1 MLTNIARCA
10 VISAPLTPFDVDS
23 NLSAMSVA
31 ADKVLPARPD
41 LMVFGELSLCGA
53 SCGHL
58 LRQRKLTQDCLSA
71 ALRFAELYKLSDTL
85 FLLGLPLAVGR
96 KVISAVAVIKGGRIR
111 MFAASQSDLLD
122 KLDTEQTV
130 TVNGQHV
137 PVCIRPVVRHNGIDI
152 AIVPGLDA
160 SQCPDPVQADLVA
173 SPTAV
178 KADPARDYMMGARI
192 SALSRMLGAG
202 LVLCAGGMG
211 ESTYHGIY
219 KNLGGIFENGAALG
233 FQYDYEPLVLVRDID
248 LDLLPIKQTPAVT
261 DLGGENLTR
270 QRLNRHIA
278 KNPLLP
284 EGNRERILDDMAD
297 TQIHGLATRMKPSH
311 LKKMVIGVSGGIDS
325 THALLVCAAV
335 CDRLGMERSDIIA
348 VLMPGF
354 GTKAGSRNLSEQLAQ
369 EIGATIRVVSIAD
382 SVNQHFKDISHD
394 PLNLNAT
401 YENAQAR
408 ERTQILFDIAGD
420 NDGLVVG
427 TGDLSEI
434 TLGWCT
440 FGGDHL
446 SGYNVNASL
455 TKCMVTE
462 GARALARRLG
472 GRLPAIVGEIADAPP
487 SPELL
492 PGDQVTQNII
502 GPYELH
508 DFFLYYFVRHNMAA
522 DKIVSL
528 ALQAFED
535 TYEDKTVR
543 ATFEIFRRRFL
554 TSQFKRGCAAEGV
567 LFGEVCLSP
576 MDYHFPSDLPT
587 VNF

>member
-31 ADKVLPARPD
+31 ADKVLPSRPD
-41 LMVFGELSLCGA
+41 MMVFGELCLCGA

-58 LRQRKLTQDCLSA
+58 LRQQKLLQDCLA
-71 ALRFAELYKLSDTL
+71 AAVRFAELYKLSDTL

-96 KVISAVAVIKGGRIR
+96 KVISAVAVIKGGRIH
-111 MFAASQSDLLD
+111 MFAASQSNLLD
-122 KLDTEQTV
+122 KLEHEQTV
-130 TVNGQHV
+130 IVNGQSV
-137 PVCIRPVVRHNGIDI
+137 PVAVRPVVKHNGIHI
-152 AIVPGLDA
+152 AVVPGLDA
-160 SQCPDPVQADLVA
+160 SQSPEPICADVVA
-173 SPTAV
+173 SPTSV
-178 KADPARDYMMGARI
+178 LADPARDYMMGARV

-219 KNLGGIFENGAALG
+219 KNLGGIFENGTALG
-233 FQYDYEPLVLVRDID
+233 FQYDFEPLVLVRDID
-248 LDLLPIKQTPAVT
+248 MDLLPAKEPIDVI

-270 QRLNRHIA
+270 QRLNRHVS

-284 EGNRERILDDMAD
+284 ENNRERVLDDMAD
-297 TQIHGLATRMKPSH
+297 TQIHGLATRMKPTH

-354 GTKAGSRNLSEQLAQ
+354 GTKSGSRNLSEQLAQ

-382 SVNQHFKDISHD
+382 SVNQHFKDIAHD

-420 NDGLVVG
+420 NDGLVIG

-508 DFFLYYFVRHNMAA
+508 DFFLYYYVRHNMAP
-522 DKIVSL
+522 DKIISL

-535 TYEDKTVR
+535 SYEDKVIR

-554 TSQFKRGCAAEGV
+554 TSQFKRGCSAEGV
-567 LFGEVCLSP
+567 FFGDVSLSP
-576 MDYHFPSDLPT
+576 MSYHFPSDLPT